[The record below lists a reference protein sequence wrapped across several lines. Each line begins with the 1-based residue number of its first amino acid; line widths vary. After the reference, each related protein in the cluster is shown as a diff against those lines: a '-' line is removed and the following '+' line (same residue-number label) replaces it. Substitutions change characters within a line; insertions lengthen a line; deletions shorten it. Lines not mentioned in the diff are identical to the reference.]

1 MAVVGYMPLQ
11 AGMQP
16 YPGYRLRQLLGRGGF
31 AEVWEAD
38 SPSGGTCAL
47 KFMPAMDSLAASK
60 EIRSIRAVS
69 TLEHANLI
77 RIEQVW
83 CQPGFVVIAMELADG
98 SLLDL
103 LDAYLSEF
111 HTPIVGEQVCMYM
124 SQAAAGIDYMNSR
137 QHMVDGARVGIQH
150 CDIKPSNLLLLGD
163 TVKVADYG
171 LASPTSSTLK
181 FHRRAGTLD
190 YTAPEVFQGR
200 LSDWT
205 DQYSLAV
212 SYCVLRGGSL
222 PFRDTP
228 AKFEKSFVRSAP
240 DLSMLPV
247 AEQPIVQR
255 ALSPTPQDRW
265 PSCREFLSRL
275 SKVVIG

>member
-1 MAVVGYMPLQ
+1 
-11 AGMQP
+11 MQP

-38 SPSGGTCAL
+38 APSGGTVAL
-47 KFMPAMDSLAASK
+47 KFMPAVDSLAASK

-69 TLEHANLI
+69 SLEHPNLI

-103 LDAYLSEF
+103 LDAYISEF
-111 HTPIVGEQVCMYM
+111 HTPIVGEQVCMYLA
-124 SQAAAGIDYMNSR
+124 QAAAGIDYMNSR
-137 QHMVDGARVGIQH
+137 QHMIDGVRVGIQH

-171 LASPTSSTLK
+171 LASPTSTTLK

-205 DQYSLAV
+205 DQYSLGV

-228 AKFEKSFVRSAP
+228 AKFEKNFVRSVP

-247 AEQPIVQR
+247 VEQPIVQR

-265 PSCREFLSRL
+265 PSCREFISRL

>member
-1 MAVVGYMPLQ
+1 
-11 AGMQP
+11 MQP

-38 SPSGGTCAL
+38 APSGRTVAL

-69 TLEHANLI
+69 ALEHPNLI

-103 LDAYLSEF
+103 LDAYISEF
-111 HTPIVGEQVCMYM
+111 RTPIVGEQVCMYLA
-124 SQAAAGIDYMNSR
+124 QAAAGIDYMNSR
-137 QHMVDGARVGIQH
+137 QHLVDGVRVGIQH

-163 TVKVADYG
+163 VVKVADYG
-171 LASPTSSTLK
+171 LASPTSTTLK

-205 DQYSLAV
+205 DQYSLGV
-212 SYCVLRGGSL
+212 SYCVLRGGRL

-228 AKFEKSFVRSAP
+228 AKFEKNFVRSAPP

-255 ALSPTPQDRW
+255 ALSHTPQDRW
-265 PSCREFLSRL
+265 PSCREFISRL
-275 SKVVIG
+275 SKVVTG